1 MHHQILR
8 RKSQLLHIV
17 SLILIICILIIFPSK
32 NLLVYSLKNKLKNRL
47 KNKRVNIYEDVND
60 ILSLFQIKNNVT
72 NNNSAVNNNNKATT
86 ASVTIKNENNNNNIN
101 NNNKYNYQDQNV
113 DADMRDKNALDYVIR
128 LKVCS
133 WSSIDYCSDNEFYKK
148 LQDLKRT
155 EKIFDPVERNLIEML
170 APLSGEHIADVGSGY
185 GNTVFKLSRIMSN
198 GGLVMGIDNSKK
210 LLNEATKT
218 LNKNTPN
225 PHVKILFRKAQAET
239 LNRQIDSKFFGT
251 FGGVIVKRLLIHS
264 SAATRI
270 VGQLIRLI
278 RVGGRIVIAE
288 PDWASFK
295 IDHPDRPTTRK
306 IQKLFENRLANP
318 LVGRS
323 LRRIFRDVVI
333 I

>member
-32 NLLVYSLKNKLKNRL
+32 NLLVYSLENKLKNRL

-155 EKIFDPVERNLIEML
+155 EKIFDPVERNLIE
-170 APLSGEHIADVGSGY
+170 EADRTY
-185 GNTVFKLSRIMSN
+185 KNKLDK
-198 GGLVMGIDNSKK
+198 V
-210 LLNEATKT
+210 E
-218 LNKNTPN
+218 
-225 PHVKILFRKAQAET
+225 
-239 LNRQIDSKFFGT
+239 
-251 FGGVIVKRLLIHS
+251 
-264 SAATRI
+264 
-270 VGQLIRLI
+270 
-278 RVGGRIVIAE
+278 
-288 PDWASFK
+288 
-295 IDHPDRPTTRK
+295 
-306 IQKLFENRLANP
+306 
-318 LVGRS
+318 
-323 LRRIFRDVVI
+323 
-333 I
+333 